1 MEINIVFEDK
11 DLLVVD
17 KPAGIVG
24 FPENNPDRKT
34 LIDLLIKEFPY
45 LKNAGEA
52 PRYGMVHRLDK
63 DTSGLLLIAKN
74 NETLFFLQKQFKERK
89 VVKKYVALVSG
100 EIKNEKGEIDTLIGR
115 GQKDRKKQKVYFSL
129 EPDSKGKRKAF
140 TEYIVLEKYSD
151 KKENKYSLVEATP
164 KTGRK
169 HQLRVHFQYLNHPIV
184 GDKIYSF
191 KNHVVPQGL
200 KRQFLHATYL
210 KVKMLDGKEKEF
222 KSRLPKDL
230 NEVLGNLNHYPK

>member
-1 MEINIVFEDK
+1 MEINIVFEDEN
-11 DLLVVD
+11 LLVVD

-24 FPENNPDRKT
+24 FPENNLDRKT
-34 LIDLLIKEFPY
+34 LIDLLVKEFPY
-45 LKNAGEA
+45 LKNTGEA
-52 PRYGMVHRLDK
+52 PRYGVVHRLDK
-63 DTSGLLLIAKN
+63 DTSGLLLVAKN

-89 VVKKYVALVSG
+89 VVKKYIALVSG

-115 GQKDRKKQKVYFSL
+115 GQKDRKKQKVYFPL
-129 EPDSKGKRKAF
+129 EPDSRGKRKAF

-151 KKENKYSLVEATP
+151 KKENKYSLVEAIP

-191 KNHVVPQGL
+191 KNQAVPQGL

-210 KVKMLDGKEKEF
+210 KVKMLDEKEKEF
-222 KSRLPKDL
+222 KSKLPKDL
-230 NEVLGNLNHYPK
+230 NEALNNLNHYPK

>member
-1 MEINIVFEDK
+1 MKINTVYEDEN
-11 DLLVVD
+11 LLVVD

-24 FPENNPDRKT
+24 FPENDLDRKT
-34 LIDLLIKEFPY
+34 LIDLLVEKY
-45 LKNAGEA
+45 QNLKNVGET
-52 PRYGMVHRLDK
+52 PRHGIVHRLDK
-63 DTSGLLLIAKN
+63 DTSGLLLVAKN
-74 NETLFFLQKQFKERK
+74 NETLFFLQEQFQQRK
-89 VVKKYVALVSG
+89 VIKKYIALVSG
-100 EIKNEKGEIDTLIGR
+100 EIKNEKGKIDTLIGR

-151 KKENKYSLVEATP
+151 KKENKYSLVEVMP

-169 HQLRVHFQYLNHPIV
+169 HQIRVHFQYLNHPIV

-191 KNHVVPQGL
+191 KNQVVPKGL

-222 KSRLPKDL
+222 KARLPKDL
-230 NEVLGNLNHYPK
+230 NEALGNLNHYPK